1 MSPHRASHLVAALL
15 ITLLPVCAHSA
26 DPAPS
31 PAEAAA
37 SVDEMDL
44 EAVGERIR
52 QTGAQMQADLKK
64 ARARMEAQKAQQEA
78 ERRREAELARQRVIK
93 EEAERAAARE
103 RAQREAAQKQAEQA
117 RQAALV
123 AQRAKEEKAA
133 KVRAARA
140 LQEARQGGGET
151 FAGEDL

>member
-1 MSPHRASHLVAALL
+1 MSPHRASHIVAALL
-15 ITLLPVCAHSA
+15 ITLLSA
-26 DPAPS
+26 GAYSAPPAPS
-31 PAEAAA
+31 PAGGAV
-37 SVDEMDL
+37 SVDEVDL
-44 EAVGERIR
+44 EAAGERIR

-64 ARARMEAQKAQQEA
+64 ARARMEAQKAQDEA
-78 ERRREAELARQRVIK
+78 ERKRAAELARQRAIQ
-93 EEAERAAARE
+93 EEAARTAARE

-133 KVRAARA
+133 KIRAARA
-140 LQEARQGGGET
+140 LQDARQSAGET